1 MCKDYKPDWLG
12 EKHDPSRCFRTLCY
26 EKTKIEST
34 EPDEENKKIL
44 SSKIESRKYTQID
57 RRLLVNGP
65 WQETIEA
72 WL

>member
-1 MCKDYKPDWLG
+1 MK
-12 EKHDPSRCFRTLCY
+12 
-26 EKTKIEST
+26 KTKIEST